1 MRRSYDSL
9 LLDSD
14 ALCFH
19 TKTSHRRFSIQA
31 KNNRFHFNSRCYTD
45 NGMCLLYEVHIVVNI
60 RDHSW
65 VTKLTNQFS
74 RVMFVV
80 LCVSVPCH
88 CCARVAM
95 MPTSLS
101 RVASEVVA
109 MTKLTSWWL
118 RAVIIPTLSSLALKP
133 PLVSSMTKKVGTVTA
148 PVYQWR
154 GHDNLPNKYQKL
166 RISTHLLNTSI
177 RLNSIY

>member
-1 MRRSYDSL
+1 MIRY
-9 LLDSD
+9 
-14 ALCFH
+14 
-19 TKTSHRRFSIQA
+19 FSILTHYVSTLKQVTA
-31 KNNRFHFNSRCYTD
+31 DYVYRRKNNRFHFNSRCYTD

-154 GHDNLPNKYQKL
+154 DTIIYQINIKNWEYQH
-166 RISTHLLNTSI
+166 IF
-177 RLNSIY
+177 

>member
-1 MRRSYDSL
+1 MLYWQRNASVLWDAHRS
-9 LLDSD
+9 
-14 ALCFH
+14 
-19 TKTSHRRFSIQA
+19 
-31 KNNRFHFNSRCYTD
+31 
-45 NGMCLLYEVHIVVNI
+45 VNI
-60 RDHSW
+60 HAHSW

-80 LCVSVPCH
+80 LCVSVSCH

-101 RVASEVVA
+101 RVASEVVV

-133 PLVSSMTKKVGTVTA
+133 PLVSSTTKKVGTVTA
-148 PVYQWR
+148 PGYQWR
-154 GHDNLPNKYQKL
+154 DTIIYQINIKYWEYQ
-166 RISTHLLNTSI
+166 RIFYILAYTWIVYIKDICDQRVQN
-177 RLNSIY
+177 